1 MHWIFLI
8 LALIAIALVSLG
20 ALSVWATVLLL
31 SLKIVFALFVG
42 LVLYNIMQFAWQRYS
57 RRKSACRSE
66 SDARNTY
73 AD

>member
-8 LALIAIALVSLG
+8 LALIAIVLVSLG

-42 LVLYNIMQFAWQRYS
+42 LVLYNVMQFVWQRYRS
-57 RRKSACRSE
+57 RS
-66 SDARNTY
+66 
-73 AD
+73 

>member
-8 LALIAIALVSLG
+8 LAAIAIVLVSLG

-42 LVLYNIMQFAWQRYS
+42 LVLYNVMQFVWQRYRS
-57 RRKSACRSE
+57 RS
-66 SDARNTY
+66 
-73 AD
+73 

>member
-8 LALIAIALVSLG
+8 LALIAIVLVSLG

-42 LVLYNIMQFAWQRYS
+42 LVLYNIMQFAWQRYRS
-57 RRKSACRSE
+57 RS
-66 SDARNTY
+66 
-73 AD
+73 

>member
-31 SLKIVFALFVG
+31 SLKIVFAL
-42 LVLYNIMQFAWQRYS
+42 LIAIVLYNIMQFVWQRYN
-57 RRKSACRSE
+57 RGKP
-66 SDARNTY
+66 
-73 AD
+73 

>member
-31 SLKIVFALFVG
+31 SLKIVFALLVG
-42 LVLYNIMQFAWQRYS
+42 LVLYNAMQFVWQRYRS
-57 RRKSACRSE
+57 RS
-66 SDARNTY
+66 
-73 AD
+73 